1 MVHEQFLVNR
11 FILTL
16 SVFFLLSDQEHPL
29 SAWPAFYRVNDF
41 FGKNDIYS

>member
-1 MVHEQFLVNR
+1 MVHGHFLVNR

-29 SAWPAFYRVNDF
+29 STWPFYRVNDF

>member
-1 MVHEQFLVNR
+1 MIHEQFLVNR

-16 SVFFLLSDQEHPL
+16 SVFFFAFGSGT
-29 SAWPAFYRVNDF
+29 SAFHVAIYRVNDF